1 MLDNLYPD
9 VVVLAGGGQTP
20 SRPVPPIFPAPP
32 PDYRA
37 LLRHP
42 DDFEFSVNGCCVRIW
57 NAAGCLGS
65 VDNQHFGGF
74 HAIKRHL
81 PQALAMGDDGG
92 GGLFLHMA
100 GAAGKGLY
108 YCRAADLDAAEAV
121 KIADS
126 LRGLL
131 AEGQGRARLAA
142 L

>member
-9 VVVLAGGGQTP
+9 VVLLAGGGQTP
-20 SRPVPPIFPAPP
+20 SCPVPPISPAPP

-81 PQALAMGDDGG
+81 PQALAM
-92 GGLFLHMA
+92 A
-100 GAAGKGLY
+100 GCFCIWQA
-108 YCRAADLDAAEAV
+108 R
-121 KIADS
+121 
-126 LRGLL
+126 
-131 AEGQGRARLAA
+131 RARGCITAA
-142 L
+142 RRIWTQPKR

>member
-9 VVVLAGGGQTP
+9 VVLLAGGGQTP

-81 PQALAMGDDGG
+81 P
-92 GGLFLHMA
+92 
-100 GAAGKGLY
+100 
-108 YCRAADLDAAEAV
+108 R
-121 KIADS
+121 
-126 LRGLL
+126 
-131 AEGQGRARLAA
+131 
-142 L
+142 

>member
-9 VVVLAGGGQTP
+9 VVLLAGGGQTP

-42 DDFEFSVNGCCVRIW
+42 DDFEFSVNGCYVRIW

-81 PQALAMGDDGG
+81 PRWEHSPMDGIG
-92 GGLFLHMA
+92 SHF
-100 GAAGKGLY
+100 
-108 YCRAADLDAAEAV
+108 
-121 KIADS
+121 
-126 LRGLL
+126 
-131 AEGQGRARLAA
+131 RLASA
-142 L
+142 IFCRKIRFKS

>member
-20 SRPVPPIFPAPP
+20 SCPVPPISPAPP

-42 DDFEFSVNGCCVRIW
+42 DDFEFSVNGCYVRIW

-74 HAIKRHL
+74 PALKWHL
-81 PQALAMGDDGG
+81 
-92 GGLFLHMA
+92 
-100 GAAGKGLY
+100 
-108 YCRAADLDAAEAV
+108 
-121 KIADS
+121 
-126 LRGLL
+126 LR
-131 AEGQGRARLAA
+131 
-142 L
+142 